1 MSIPTSDKIHICHL
15 EVKVSPLSD
24 SKMEI
29 DGLSAV
35 RDEARDRQE
44 RAQQRSYA
52 ANKRHDRV
60 RTRYSKEQRKL
71 ARALATT
78 SCLAYTSSR
87 GM

>member
-1 MSIPTSDKIHICHL
+1 
-15 EVKVSPLSD
+15 
-24 SKMEI
+24 MEI

-60 RTRYSKEQRKL
+60 RTRYSKVQRKL